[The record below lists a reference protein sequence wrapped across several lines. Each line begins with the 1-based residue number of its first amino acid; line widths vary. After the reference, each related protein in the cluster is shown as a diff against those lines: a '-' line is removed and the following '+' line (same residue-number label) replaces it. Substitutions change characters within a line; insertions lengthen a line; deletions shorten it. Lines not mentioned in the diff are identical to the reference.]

1 MNEIVNKIEN
11 AKHIV
16 VISHIAPDADS
27 ISSASAMY
35 TFILQKHK
43 KVSWFCKSKNIDRRF
58 SFIPWIE
65 NIRDSFPASADL
77 AISLDCGDK
86 NRLGFEPHCELIN
99 IDHHE
104 SNTNFA
110 TLNLVDK
117 SAISTTE
124 VLFNF
129 FKQNE
134 IKINKK
140 MATSLYA
147 GLLDDSDGFLHE
159 SVDGTTFA
167 VALELIA
174 SGAEL
179 KTCNKQIMKNSS
191 LSALRLKGLMFR
203 EMSLEFDARVAVFC
217 VSKEDITSCKA
228 ELRDCEGALEESLH
242 LHYVE
247 IALLVRENSDSTL
260 KCSIRSCSSFDSLK
274 IAQIFD
280 GGGHKSR
287 AGFSLGSE
295 FTIEQAKE
303 KILNLIKKDIQ
314 FEKR

>member
-1 MNEIVNKIEN
+1 MNEILNKIEN

-16 VISHIAPDADS
+16 VISHVAPDADS
-27 ISSASAMY
+27 IASASAVY

-58 SFIPWIE
+58 SFIPWVE

-86 NRLGFEPHCELIN
+86 KRVGIWPHCEMIN

-110 TLNLVDK
+110 ALNLVDK
-117 SAISTTE
+117 DAISTTQ

-140 MATSLYA
+140 MATALYA
-147 GLLDDSDGFLHE
+147 GLLDDSDGFLHK

-167 VALELIA
+167 MALELIA
-174 SGAEL
+174 SGAEINI
-179 KTCNKQIMKNSS
+179 CNKQIMKNSS
-191 LSALRLKGLMFR
+191 LSALRLKGLMLKN
-203 EMSLEFDARVAVFC
+203 MSLELDARVAVFC
-217 VSKEDITSCKA
+217 VSKEDIRSCGA
-228 ELRDCEGALEESLH
+228 DARDCEGALEESLH
-242 LHYVE
+242 LPYVE
-247 IALLVRENSDSTL
+247 VALLVRENSDSTL
-260 KCSIRSCSSFDSLK
+260 KCSIRSDASFDSSK
-274 IAQIFD
+274 IAKIFD

-287 AGFSLGSE
+287 AGFSLSSE
-295 FTIEQAKE
+295 FSIERVKE
-303 KILNLIKKDIQ
+303 KILNLIKKDI
-314 FEKR
+314 

>member
-1 MNEIVNKIEN
+1 MNEILNKIEG
-11 AKHIV
+11 ARHIV
-16 VISHIAPDADS
+16 VISHVAPDADS
-27 ISSASAMY
+27 IASASAMY

-65 NIRDSFPASADL
+65 NIRDSFPMSADL
-77 AISLDCGDK
+77 AISLDCGDMK
-86 NRLGFEPHCELIN
+86 RIGIELECELIN

-147 GLLDDSDGFLHE
+147 GLLDDSDSFLHE

-167 VALELIA
+167 MALELIA
-174 SGAEL
+174 SGAEINI
-179 KTCNKQIMKNSS
+179 CNKQIMKNSS
-191 LSALRLKGLMFR
+191 LSALRLKGLMLKN
-203 EMSLEFDARVAVFC
+203 MSLEFDARVAIFC
-217 VSKEDITSCKA
+217 VSSEDIRSCGA
-228 ELRDCEGALEESLH
+228 NPRDCESALEESLH
-242 LHYVE
+242 LHCIEV
-247 IALLVRENSDSTL
+247 ALLIRENSDSTL
-260 KCSIRSCSSFDSLK
+260 KCSIRSGYSFNSSK
-274 IAQIFD
+274 IAEIFD

-295 FTIEQAKE
+295 FTIEKAKE
-303 KILNLIKKDIQ
+303 KILNLIKKDI
-314 FEKR
+314 